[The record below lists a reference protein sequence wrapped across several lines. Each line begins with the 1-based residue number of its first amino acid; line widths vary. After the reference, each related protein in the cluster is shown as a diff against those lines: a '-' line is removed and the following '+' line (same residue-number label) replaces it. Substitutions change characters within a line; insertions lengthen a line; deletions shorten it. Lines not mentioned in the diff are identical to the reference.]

1 MPATERK
8 CLLLRLIPRSHKGWI
23 RMQDVQ
29 EMTFMLTL
37 AQLSSF
43 AGNKT
48 FSFYTSAYYKFDHEH
63 DPITD
68 YFEVTLKNPHYFQ
81 ALVLFKFFGTWG
93 IRPRDEIIQV
103 PPPRDWT
110 NIHNEIGGDMRW
122 NDDMEQIV
130 QDRCLSGDVQPFYGT
145 SSYTG
150 EALFW
155 LQVGGNDSIF
165 WNALGDSMYRVN
177 GNLTLEKI
185 VAGLDKEGFNAF
197 DLVEL

>member
-1 MPATERK
+1 MEAYAGPGARMLSNLRFNVLMPFTTMPATERK
-8 CLLLRLIPRSHKGWI
+8 CLLLRLTPRSHKGWI

-48 FSFYTSAYYKFDHEH
+48 FSFYTSAYYKFDHKH

-68 YFEVTLKNPHYFQ
+68 YFKN
-81 ALVLFKFFGTWG
+81 
-93 IRPRDEIIQV
+93 
-103 PPPRDWT
+103 
-110 NIHNEIGGDMRW
+110 
-122 NDDMEQIV
+122 MEQIV

-150 EALFW
+150 EVLFL
-155 LQVGGNDSIF
+155 LQVGGNDFIF
-165 WNALGDSMYRVN
+165 WNALGDSMYRVTRS
-177 GNLTLEKI
+177 LTLETI

-197 DLVEL
+197 DLEEL